1 MEREGVSRWDV
12 EDSLTELRQ
21 LAATAGAQVVD
32 TVVQKLEKPTAPFY
46 IGKGKAEEVARQ
58 CGEKHVTSLI
68 FDDELSPAQG
78 RNLEQLTSRK
88 VLDRTQL
95 ILDIFARR
103 ARTREG
109 RLQIELA
116 QLQYLLPRL
125 TRMWTHLSRQT
136 GGIGTRGP
144 GETQLEV
151 DRRRVQERIAR
162 LERDL
167 RGVRKNR
174 TVQREGRLRRNWP
187 VASLVGYTN
196 AGKSSLLN
204 SLTGAGVLAED
215 KLFATL
221 DPTTRQLVLPN
232 RQKVL
237 LTDTVGFI
245 RKLPHTVIESFKAT
259 LEEVQL
265 ADLLIH
271 VVDLS
276 HPQYREQMAAVDET
290 VAELGADGKQTVI
303 VFNKIDRLADREITQ
318 QPAPAPSWQRRD
330 FGAHRRGHGFL
341 LSGDWK
347 SALAPGGCGSS
358 FEFQTPNPRFLR
370 RFTASAMSSTL
381 ATKAIP
387 RSSSPMSRQSL
398 SPGSFPMRRIQIL
411 VPKTQLP
418 WPPVRRHFLVL
429 LSLSLGAC
437 ATKIVEPRKKTAIYD
452 IRPVHVQ
459 TGIASW
465 YRDHRTASGERFNV
479 NALAA
484 AHKSLPFGSKVRVID
499 LKTGKSIIVRI
510 NDRGPYIRGR
520 IIRPH
525 RWRGQRAR
533 HVPSRDRAR
542 SHRGAQRNPHPRKT
556 QYPQQVHRENSARR
570 LRLAFLSAN
579 R

>member
-1 MEREGVSRWDV
+1 MAPLAPEKTILVGLEREGVSRWDV
-12 EDSLTELRQ
+12 EDSLDELRQ
-21 LAATAGAQVVD
+21 LAATAGADVID
-32 TVVQKLEKPTAPFY
+32 TVVQKLERPTAPFY
-46 IGKGKAEEVARQ
+46 IGRGKAEEVARQ

-125 TRMWTHLSRQT
+125 TRMWTHLSRQS

-167 RGVRKNR
+167 RDVRKHR

-187 VASLVGYTN
+187 VAALVGYTN

-204 SLTGAGVLAED
+204 RLTGAGVPAENR
-215 KLFATL
+215 LFATL
-221 DPTTRQLVLPN
+221 DPTTRQLQLPN
-232 RQKVL
+232 RQRVL

-276 HPQYREQMAAVDET
+276 HPQYREQMASVDET
-290 VAELGADGKQTVI
+290 VCELGASGKQNVI
-303 VFNKIDRLADREITQ
+303 VFNKVDRVADWQTVATQLQRHPGSVAISALTGEHMDSFFQELEVRLGSWRMRATFRLPASASALLAEVHRVGHVLSVVYEGEDAVVTAHVPPELKSRLAPHE
-318 QPAPAPSWQRRD
+318 
-330 FGAHRRGHGFL
+330 
-341 LSGDWK
+341 
-347 SALAPGGCGSS
+347 
-358 FEFQTPNPRFLR
+358 TP
-370 RFTASAMSSTL
+370 TE
-381 ATKAIP
+381 K
-387 RSSSPMSRQSL
+387 
-398 SPGSFPMRRIQIL
+398 
-411 VPKTQLP
+411 
-418 WPPVRRHFLVL
+418 
-429 LSLSLGAC
+429 
-437 ATKIVEPRKKTAIYD
+437 
-452 IRPVHVQ
+452 
-459 TGIASW
+459 
-465 YRDHRTASGERFNV
+465 
-479 NALAA
+479 
-484 AHKSLPFGSKVRVID
+484 
-499 LKTGKSIIVRI
+499 
-510 NDRGPYIRGR
+510 
-520 IIRPH
+520 
-525 RWRGQRAR
+525 
-533 HVPSRDRAR
+533 
-542 SHRGAQRNPHPRKT
+542 
-556 QYPQQVHRENSARR
+556 
-570 LRLAFLSAN
+570 
-579 R
+579 

>member
-1 MEREGVSRWDV
+1 MTPPGSGVHEKTILVGLEHGGVNRWDV
-12 EDSLTELRQ
+12 EDSLDELRQ

-32 TVVQKLEKPTAPFY
+32 TVVQRLEKPTAPYY

-58 CGEKHVTSLI
+58 CGEKQVTSLI

-95 ILDIFARR
+95 ILDIFAQR
-103 ARTREG
+103 ARTKEG

-125 TRMWTHLSRQT
+125 TRMWTHLSRQS

-167 RGVRKNR
+167 KEVRKNR
-174 TVQREGRLRRNWP
+174 GVQREGRLRRNWP

-204 SLTGAGVLAED
+204 RLTGAGVLAED

-221 DPTTRQLVLPN
+221 DPTTRQVTLPN
-232 RQKVL
+232 KQKIL

-276 HPQYREQMAAVDET
+276 HPQHHEQMTAVDEAL
-290 VAELGADGKQTVI
+290 AELDCTGKQTIVI
-303 VFNKIDRLADREITQ
+303 FNKIDLVPDPEIVANQLSRHPGSVAVSVRTGEGMDTLIRELEHRLAAWRLRGEFCIPTSESALLAEI
-318 QPAPAPSWQRRD
+318 
-330 FGAHRRGHGFL
+330 HRVGHVL
-341 LSGDWK
+341 DIRYSGDDAIVQAHVPPEL
-347 SALAPGGCGSS
+347 SARLAP
-358 FEFQTPNPRFLR
+358 FER
-370 RFTASAMSSTL
+370 
-381 ATKAIP
+381 
-387 RSSSPMSRQSL
+387 
-398 SPGSFPMRRIQIL
+398 
-411 VPKTQLP
+411 
-418 WPPVRRHFLVL
+418 
-429 LSLSLGAC
+429 
-437 ATKIVEPRKKTAIYD
+437 
-452 IRPVHVQ
+452 
-459 TGIASW
+459 
-465 YRDHRTASGERFNV
+465 
-479 NALAA
+479 
-484 AHKSLPFGSKVRVID
+484 
-499 LKTGKSIIVRI
+499 
-510 NDRGPYIRGR
+510 
-520 IIRPH
+520 
-525 RWRGQRAR
+525 
-533 HVPSRDRAR
+533 
-542 SHRGAQRNPHPRKT
+542 
-556 QYPQQVHRENSARR
+556 
-570 LRLAFLSAN
+570 
-579 R
+579 